1 MTMSFLPRMPKTTSS
16 MPYAALH
23 RCSAP
28 LCTNTR
34 LLSCAI
40 LGKGILYVSKRQIHT
55 PTYLHTFVN
64 IDFFWCVC
72 VCECVCRHVF
82 IDRCVWAWR
91 STVWQTPQVLNRFGG
106 EILCFGSSMILHH
119 TLLGYGGHKSY
130 EGQIDAHGE
139 QGCQCRLLRYH
150 LKALFK
156 PQLGHKDLQ
165 TLVGQTVY

>member
-1 MTMSFLPRMPKTTSS
+1 MHQYKTSLRDPGKRYTV
-16 MPYAALH
+16 
-23 RCSAP
+23 
-28 LCTNTR
+28 CTKKTDTYTIIHPHIYIH
-34 LLSCAI
+34 LSI
-40 LGKGILYVSKRQIHT
+40 S
-55 PTYLHTFVN
+55 TF
-64 IDFFWCVC
+64 FGVC
-72 VCECVCRHVF
+72 VCECECRHVF

-91 STVWQTPQVLNRFGG
+91 STVWQSPEVLNRFGG

-165 TLVGQTVY
+165 TLVGQTVYYTALGLFSFIYLLTATGCFNPNDH